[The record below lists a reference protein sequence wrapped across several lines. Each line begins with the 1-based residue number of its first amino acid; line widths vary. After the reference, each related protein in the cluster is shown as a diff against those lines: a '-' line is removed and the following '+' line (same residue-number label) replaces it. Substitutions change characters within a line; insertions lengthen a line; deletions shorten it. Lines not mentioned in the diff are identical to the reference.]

1 MLKLVSLMAI
11 EEIEVRNVMKMV
23 FLRVGDMGMVAAA
36 GFLSLVVSF
45 SFFLSESDYFKLGC
59 VYIKLFLLNRAF
71 PWHCIDIALMSIART
86 SVTSY
91 SMYIFFHSHRMHQ
104 TCSGNKPDS
113 TQVCESTC
121 LKFTFPLVY
130 VDIHII
136 SYYEHKLVSE
146 NIF

>member
-1 MLKLVSLMAI
+1 MAV
-11 EEIEVRNVMKMV
+11 EEIEVKSVMKMM
-23 FLRVGDMGMVAAA
+23 FLRVGDMGMVSAA

-45 SFFLSESDYFKLGC
+45 CFFLSESDYFKLGC

-146 NIF
+146 NIFKRCS